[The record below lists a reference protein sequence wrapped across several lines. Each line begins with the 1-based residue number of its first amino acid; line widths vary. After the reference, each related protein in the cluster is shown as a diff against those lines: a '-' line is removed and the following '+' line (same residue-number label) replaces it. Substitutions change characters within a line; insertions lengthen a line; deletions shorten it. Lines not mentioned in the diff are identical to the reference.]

1 MRQSKLTSKDMTILR
16 EQDSPRDQHKQ
27 TRGSLR
33 DYNGKRRVEMFWD
46 LSEECKQQMIFRLDI
61 DDYSVL
67 LDAEQVR
74 RLLRW
79 V

>member
-1 MRQSKLTSKDMTILR
+1 MRYSRLTEKDMTVMS
-16 EQDSPRDQHKQ
+16 EQDSAKEQVKQ

-33 DYNGKRRVEMFWD
+33 DLSGQHKVEMFWD
-46 LSEECKQQMIFRLDI
+46 LSDEHKKEMIFRLDI
-61 DDYSVL
+61 DDTSVL
-67 LDAEQVR
+67 LDKEQFG